1 LVADAASYS
10 GGWVST
16 VAVFQEAR
24 EGYHAALIQEGVLSL
39 SPRKKPKAGRPDQ
52 IPSNADGESSTSIAI
67 AHAILDQIQFKT
79 KATVRLAGQ
88 VSGNLFERLTQQFVE
103 KTFGSLKNMR
113 PGKWD
118 CSTAK
123 RAISRYGEY
132 HHLAKLSEL
141 AKRYE
146 ALAAHLGHKSG
157 YLIAPDILLVREPE
171 TDEVINA
178 KGLLVDDNVARRSG
192 LRKRNN
198 SLPLLHASIS
208 CKWTL
213 RSDRAQNAR
222 SEALNLIRNRKGRVP
237 HIVVV
242 TGEPLPSRLA
252 SLALGTGDID
262 CVYHFAL
269 SELIASVEKLKNEE
283 ALNVVKM
290 LADGKRLKDIADL
303 PLDLAV

>member
-1 LVADAASYS
+1 MTDTSLLQS
-10 GGWVST
+10 
-16 VAVFQEAR
+16 AR
-24 EGYHAALIQEGVLSL
+24 KSFYAALLQSGVLCL
-39 SPRKKPKAGRPDQ
+39 AERKKAKKGLPDRF
-52 IPSNADGESSTSIAI
+52 PSNADGDSATSIAVAQGI
-67 AHAILDQIQFKT
+67 FDQIQS
-79 KATVRLAGQ
+79 KAKLGGRLAGQ
-88 VSGNLFERLTQQFVE
+88 ISGSKFEQITRLFVE
-103 KTFGSLKNMR
+103 ETFGALQGLR

-118 CSTAK
+118 VNPGK
-123 RAISRYGEY
+123 RAIFRFEQY
-132 HHLAKLSEL
+132 HHLAQLSKVAEDNPEI
-141 AKRYE
+141 AIV
-146 ALAAHLGHKSG
+146 LGNDYVISPDV
-157 YLIAPDILLVREPE
+157 LIVRQPE
-171 TDEVINA
+171 SDEFINA
-178 KGLLVDDNVARRSG
+178 KQLIVDSDVALRSG
-192 LRKRNN
+192 LRQRNN

-269 SELIASVEKLKNEE
+269 PELISTVDKLHIEDSAN
-283 ALNVVKM
+283 LVRIMV
-290 LADGKRLKDIADL
+290 DGKRLKDITDL

>member
-1 LVADAASYS
+1 MK
-10 GGWVST
+10 
-16 VAVFQEAR
+16 
-24 EGYHAALIQEGVLSL
+24 EGVLTL

-52 IPSNADGESSTSIAI
+52 VPSNADGDSSTSIAI
-67 AHAILDQIQFKT
+67 AQAILDQIQSKT

-88 VSGNLFERLTQQFVE
+88 VSGNLFEHLTQQFVE
-103 KTFGSLKNMR
+103 KTFGSLKNIR

-118 CSTAK
+118 CSPAK
-123 RAISRYGEY
+123 RAISRFEQY
-132 HHLAKLSEL
+132 HHLMELSEL
-141 AKRYE
+141 GKKYPEMAV
-146 ALAAHLGHKSG
+146 HLGSD
-157 YLIAPDILLVREPE
+157 YVIAPDILIVREPE
-171 TDEVINA
+171 DDETINS
-178 KGLLVDDNVARRSG
+178 KGLLVDDNVATRSG

-198 SLPLLHASIS
+198 ALPLLHASIS

-269 SELIASVEKLKNEE
+269 PELIASVEKLENEE

-290 LADGKRLKDIADL
+290 LADGKRLKDISDL

>member
-1 LVADAASYS
+1 
-10 GGWVST
+10 VST
-16 VAVFQEAR
+16 PALFLEAR
-24 EGYHAALIQEGVLSL
+24 KAYHAALLKEGVLTL

-52 IPSNADGESSTSIAI
+52 VPSNADGDSSTSIAI
-67 AHAILDQIQFKT
+67 AQAILDQIQSKT
-79 KATVRLAGQ
+79 KATARLAGQ
-88 VSGNLFERLTQQFVE
+88 VSGNLFEHLTQQFVE
-103 KTFGSLKNMR
+103 KTFGSLKNIR
-113 PGKWD
+113 PGTWD
-118 CSTAK
+118 CSPAK
-123 RAISRYGEY
+123 RAISRYEQY
-132 HHLAKLSEL
+132 HHLMELSEL
-141 AKRYE
+141 AEKYPE
-146 ALAAHLGHKSG
+146 MAVHLGSD
-157 YLIAPDILLVREPE
+157 YVIAPDIIIVREPE
-171 TDEVINA
+171 TDETINA
-178 KGLLVDDNVARRSG
+178 KQLLVDDAVARRSG

-198 SLPLLHASIS
+198 ALPLLHASIS

-269 SELIASVEKLKNEE
+269 PELVASVEKLKNEE

-290 LADGKRLKDIADL
+290 LVDGKRLKDISDL